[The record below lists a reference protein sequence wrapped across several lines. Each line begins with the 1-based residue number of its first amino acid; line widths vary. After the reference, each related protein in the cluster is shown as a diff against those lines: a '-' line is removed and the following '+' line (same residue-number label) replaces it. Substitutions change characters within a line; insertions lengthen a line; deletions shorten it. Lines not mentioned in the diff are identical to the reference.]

1 MSFQRFPYT
10 MKKLKILYFRHVSE
24 SKWSLKPLFKSK
36 DSLLNWFPGREDG
49 VVDAHAVIGAAH
61 EADPAAFGGSLEE
74 RNGLGFFK
82 CSILFNTLLQN
93 VENLQGDTSRCPGD
107 I

>member
-74 RNGLGFFK
+74 RNGLGFVDKITTIFI
-82 CSILFNTLLQN
+82 C
-93 VENLQGDTSRCPGD
+93 
-107 I
+107 